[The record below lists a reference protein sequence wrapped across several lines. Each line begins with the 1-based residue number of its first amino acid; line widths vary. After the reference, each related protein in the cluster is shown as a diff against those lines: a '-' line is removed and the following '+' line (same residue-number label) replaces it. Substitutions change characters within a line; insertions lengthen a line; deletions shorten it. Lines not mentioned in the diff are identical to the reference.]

1 MDVLTQFYSQ
11 PKCSNNLFGW
21 ICSYTPEEIILASDF
36 TPYRVSTETCTST
49 FSEAYMPPNLCPYV
63 HRLFNVGYSNH
74 YHHLSGLV
82 FVYSCDPMRRLAD
95 LWSHYIR
102 PSYFT
107 YRLEIPRRKDNLAE
121 QFLIS
126 QLKRFKN
133 FLEDRN
139 GRPVKEDDLREAIE
153 TLNHTRM
160 LIRQLSELR
169 RHHKPLITG
178 KDFHCLVHSSMISDK
193 KSFNAKAESLLEEV
207 NAKNKT
213 LSSRTSNSIRFML
226 CGCTVEDSAF
236 YDFIENEDAIVVAD
250 NVCSSMRHYEQL
262 VDLSIE
268 PIKAIAQRYLQRS
281 SCPRMQ
287 GVQFRIRDIIN
298 KVQYYNCHGV
308 ICHALKF
315 CDLVQADIPR
325 LQKELEQNSI
335 PFLLLERES
344 LTENT
349 GQLKTRV
356 QAFIEIIKK
365 TKT

>member
-1 MDVLTQFYSQ
+1 MDLLTQFYSQ
-11 PKCSNNLFGW
+11 PKCSSNLFGW
-21 ICSYTPEEIILASDF
+21 ICSYTPEEIILASGF
-36 TPYRVSTETCTST
+36 TPYRVSTEAGTST
-49 FSEAYMPPNLCPYV
+49 FSEAYMPPNICPYV
-63 HRLFNVGYSNH
+63 RRLFNVGYSNH
-74 YHHLSGLV
+74 CPQLSGLV

-107 YRLEIPRRKDNLAE
+107 YRLEMPRRKDNLAE

-126 QLKRFKN
+126 QLKRFKR
-133 FLEDRN
+133 FLEDKN
-139 GRPVKEDDLREAIE
+139 GRPIKEDDLREGIE
-153 TLNHTRM
+153 TVNHTRK
-160 LIRQLSELR
+160 LIRQISELR
-169 RHHKPLITG
+169 RYHKPFITG
-178 KDFHCLVHSSMISDK
+178 KDFHCLVHSSMTSDK
-193 KSFNAKAESLLEEV
+193 KSFNAKAESLLDKI

-213 LSSRTSNSIRFML
+213 LSPRTSNSIRFML

-236 YDFIENEDAIVVAD
+236 YDLIENEDAIVVAD
-250 NVCSSMRHYEQL
+250 NVCSCMRHYEQL
-262 VDLSIE
+262 VDPSIE
-268 PIKAIAQRYLQRS
+268 PIKAIAQRYLKRS

-287 GVQFRIRDIIN
+287 NVQSRIRDIIN

-308 ICHALKF
+308 ICHTLKF

-335 PFLLLERES
+335 PFLCLERES
-344 LTENT
+344 LTENA